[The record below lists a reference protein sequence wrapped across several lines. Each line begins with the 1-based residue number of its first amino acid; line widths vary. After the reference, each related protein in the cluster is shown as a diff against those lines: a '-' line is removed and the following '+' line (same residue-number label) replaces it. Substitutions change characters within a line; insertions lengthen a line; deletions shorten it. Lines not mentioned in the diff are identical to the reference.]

1 MAAIKYWLWLSSQE
15 ELSPKAK
22 SAVIEHYGD
31 AETAFFAPD
40 GDFNNVT
47 GISKRECE
55 ILEKRDTGRIDRIF
69 ELCQLQGI
77 DLIPMDDPRYP
88 SRLKNIF
95 APPVLLYVKGSID
108 KLDEEV
114 TVAVIGTRKATAYG
128 IKMGKKMACDIA
140 CQGGTVISLLTE
152 GVDQA
157 AAVGALLGGG
167 RCIGVLGVPI
177 PQELSALQM
186 DIAASGALIS
196 EYPPDAQIRKSNFR
210 DRNRVAAGLA
220 LAVTVIEA
228 PEKSGTLLF
237 AQEALEQGKEIF
249 ALPGNVDA
257 PNSAGTNLMLKQGA
271 RPATCAWD
279 VLEDFQ
285 PMFPNVLRQTG
296 STVQIQETDEEKI
309 SKKPK
314 NQPTK
319 KKEIDN
325 KKAKG
330 YIDFQEQVAAL
341 SPEQQRIISA
351 IAQGNEHI
359 DDIIEATEYSTAKVL
374 SQLTVLEIKGIISR
388 SAGKRIVLNMK

>member
-1 MAAIKYWLWLSSQE
+1 
-15 ELSPKAK
+15 
-22 SAVIEHYGD
+22 
-31 AETAFFAPD
+31 
-40 GDFNNVT
+40 
-47 GISKRECE
+47 
-55 ILEKRDTGRIDRIF
+55 
-69 ELCQLQGI
+69 
-77 DLIPMDDPRYP
+77 
-88 SRLKNIF
+88 
-95 APPVLLYVKGSID
+95 
-108 KLDEEV
+108 
-114 TVAVIGTRKATAYG
+114 
-128 IKMGKKMACDIA
+128 MGKKMACDIA

-186 DIAASGALIS
+186 DVAASGALIS
-196 EYPPDAQIRKSNFR
+196 EYPPEAQARKSNFR

>member
-1 MAAIKYWLWLSSQE
+1 
-15 ELSPKAK
+15 
-22 SAVIEHYGD
+22 
-31 AETAFFAPD
+31 
-40 GDFNNVT
+40 
-47 GISKRECE
+47 
-55 ILEKRDTGRIDRIF
+55 
-69 ELCQLQGI
+69 
-77 DLIPMDDPRYP
+77 
-88 SRLKNIF
+88 
-95 APPVLLYVKGSID
+95 
-108 KLDEEV
+108 
-114 TVAVIGTRKATAYG
+114 
-128 IKMGKKMACDIA
+128 
-140 CQGGTVISLLTE
+140 
-152 GVDQA
+152 
-157 AAVGALLGGG
+157 
-167 RCIGVLGVPI
+167 
-177 PQELSALQM
+177 
-186 DIAASGALIS
+186 
-196 EYPPDAQIRKSNFR
+196 
-210 DRNRVAAGLA
+210 
-220 LAVTVIEA
+220 VIEA